1 MGDYYAD
8 LLVTQNLKVANQ
20 ISFCFTSDEK
30 RFSDKKV
37 STEEFDIVI
46 HLSKYLPTLI
56 LWLPLIYMHALK
68 VETDI
73 DRTIGYNI
81 RALIV
86 ILLLYFLFRKMGGAS
101 WWREQNP
108 NQQHFQSICV
118 CVCVC
123 LSVCLSVHFC
133 GTA

>member
-46 HLSKYLPTLI
+46 HFDGNLI
-56 LWLPLIYMHALK
+56 FPVLLI
-68 VETDI
+68 
-73 DRTIGYNI
+73 
-81 RALIV
+81 
-86 ILLLYFLFRKMGGAS
+86 
-101 WWREQNP
+101 
-108 NQQHFQSICV
+108 
-118 CVCVC
+118 
-123 LSVCLSVHFC
+123 
-133 GTA
+133 